1 MPKKFIVT
9 ATVTTD
15 MYAVVKVPDDWTA
28 EDVEAYYHMNGA
40 SGEFLEDP
48 FGNSWTWGSVEEDD
62 GGCAFT
68 DTPTAFLT
76 DEDKVN

>member
-9 ATVTTD
+9 ATVTTE
-15 MYAVVKVPDDWTA
+15 MYAVVQVPDDWTA
-28 EDVEAYYHMNGA
+28 EDVEAYYHTNGA
-40 SGEFLEDP
+40 SGEFLEDS

-62 GGCAFT
+62 VGT

-76 DEDKVN
+76 DEDRVN